1 MGKGRKRKRRGGE
14 ESRVRLSKEGREDV
28 KEEWSG
34 KGRHEKEKITGERRA
49 EGMRRG
55 EGSGGGEER
64 SKKEERKHERRH
76 QKRRRG
82 SKFEKLLLSVC
93 RLSTTNT
100 LGLNSC
106 RRPWHVFTC
115 SQQLQR
121 RISRGLF
128 TVQNEP
134 LVPHCRCTFKR
145 LINPYIHSVGFYMG
159 WVMKR
164 VFLMRHLF
172 KTLKLVW
179 IVSDRPQWSSTE
191 TILLL
196 SWSDLATGRVEFKD
210 FRLEYFQ
217 LHKTNKIWKIQ
228 KNIMSHHSSWLS
240 RGWSAK
246 IILISGK
253 KQTL

>member
-1 MGKGRKRKRRGGE
+1 
-14 ESRVRLSKEGREDV
+14 
-28 KEEWSG
+28 
-34 KGRHEKEKITGERRA
+34 
-49 EGMRRG
+49 MR
-55 EGSGGGEER
+55 
-64 SKKEERKHERRH
+64 ERRH

-100 LGLNSC
+100 LGLNNC

-172 KTLKLVW
+172 KTLILVW

-196 SWSDLATGRVEFKD
+196 SWSDLQAELNLKTLDWNISSCTKPTKYGKFKRTLWAITVVGWVEDDQPRSFLFQEKKHFKD
-210 FRLEYFQ
+210 SLLVFCHTHNHVFLP
-217 LHKTNKIWKIQ
+217 
-228 KNIMSHHSSWLS
+228 LS
-240 RGWSAK
+240 LPLRVYV
-246 IILISGK
+246 
-253 KQTL
+253 